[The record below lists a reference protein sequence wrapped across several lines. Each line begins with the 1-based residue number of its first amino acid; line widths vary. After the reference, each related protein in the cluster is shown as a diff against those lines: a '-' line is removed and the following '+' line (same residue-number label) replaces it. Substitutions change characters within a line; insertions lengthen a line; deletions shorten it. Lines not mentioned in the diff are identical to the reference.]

1 MDDAEAGSR
10 PTVAFS
16 TAPPEE
22 RTRSP
27 STAYLHLDA
36 DKILSAYGKFGRYQM
51 ITYLITNS
59 VHVLFAI
66 NMMVMPFITEDPKF
80 ECQITPPDGVH
91 WEYTVVDK
99 CTVMDSNNWTLACDR
114 IPGARYYYNDT
125 NHESLASEFNL
136 GFSVIG
142 WVLCMESVALEFRSL
157 IPLMGTITWVIGYL
171 AAGVLRLFISNWRWL
186 YFAVS
191 VPGLLTIPYYW
202 LTPESIH
209 WLITNKKNK
218 GVSKYIRT
226 SSRFNRVEIPLH
238 ECKSTNDLTTEVKKR
253 TFFDMF
259 KNPGLVVHLIMNAY
273 ILIVMNGTYWA
284 LSLFSTELSEDKMT
298 GFFLSGI
305 VEIPAGLIAIAL
317 LVSYMGPQITMIFP
331 LLAKVFNSIVW
342 CSQPL
347 LYTESTPTAV
357 RNVFCGV
364 VGFLGDLGSVLA
376 PYLKRLEAI
385 HKSAPTLLI
394 AVMSIS
400 SAVLVLTMSETKDRK
415 LPEDI
420 DDFEPGPLLHWMK
433 KKKKDTKME
442 ERFEI
447 TDGNRMH
454 VMISNIKQANSF
466 IDNGAKEAKK
476 SKTNEDF
483 GKTKPH
489 STRRVSRLGRP
500 SDLKM
505 DDAEAGSRPTGSTV
519 IGWVLCMESVALE
532 FRSLIPLMG
541 TITFVIGYTAAGLL
555 HLLISNW
562 RWLYFAISVPGLL
575 TIPYY
580 WLTPE
585 SIHWLITN
593 KKNKE
598 VFRYIRTSSR
608 FNHVEI
614 PLHECKST
622 NDSTTEVKKR
632 TFFDMFKNP
641 GLVVYLIMNVYILIV
656 MNGTYWALSLFS
668 TELSKD
674 KMTGFFLSG
683 VVEIPAGLIASA
695 LLKLHCKF
703 CSQNAA
709 VSVGPQIAMIFP
721 LLAKVFNSIVWSSQ
735 LLLYTESTPTAVRNV
750 FCGAVGFLG
759 DLGSVLAP
767 YLKRLET
774 IHKSA
779 PTLLIAVM
787 SISAAMLVL
796 TMSETKDRKL
806 PEDIDD
812 FEPGPLLNWLK
823 KKKKDTKTEESSP
836 MITLDPSRSESIT
849 QKPSP
854 ET

>member
-10 PTVAFS
+10 PTMALS
-16 TAPPEE
+16 RAPPEE

-36 DKILSAYGKFGRYQM
+36 DKILSAFGKFGRYQM
-51 ITYLITNS
+51 ITYFITNS
-59 VHVLFAI
+59 VLVLSAL

-91 WEYTVVDK
+91 WDYTIVDK
-99 CTVMDSNNWTLACDR
+99 CTVVDSNNWTLACDR
-114 IPGARYYYNDT
+114 IPGGRYHYNDT

-136 GFSVIG
+136 V
-142 WVLCMESVALEFRSL
+142 CDNYESVEHGASVYLLGGMLAAPIITQLSDLFGRRLTFL
-157 IPLMGTITWVIGYL
+157 IPLYVVVVSNLICAVAPSYMIFLIFRFI
-171 AAGVLRLFISNWRWL
+171 AGV
-186 YFAVS
+186 A
-191 VPGLLTIPYYW
+191 T
-202 LTPESIH
+202 
-209 WLITNKKNK
+209 
-218 GVSKYIRT
+218 
-226 SSRFNRVEIPLH
+226 
-238 ECKSTNDLTTEVKKR
+238 
-253 TFFDMF
+253 
-259 KNPGLVVHLIMNAY
+259 
-273 ILIVMNGTYWA
+273 
-284 LSLFSTELSEDKMT
+284 
-298 GFFLSGI
+298 
-305 VEIPAGLIAIAL
+305 
-317 LVSYMGPQITMIFP
+317 
-331 LLAKVFNSIVW
+331 
-342 CSQPL
+342 
-347 LYTESTPTAV
+347 
-357 RNVFCGV
+357 
-364 VGFLGDLGSVLA
+364 
-376 PYLKRLEAI
+376 
-385 HKSAPTLLI
+385 
-394 AVMSIS
+394 
-400 SAVLVLTMSETKDRK
+400 
-415 LPEDI
+415 
-420 DDFEPGPLLHWMK
+420 
-433 KKKKDTKME
+433 
-442 ERFEI
+442 
-447 TDGNRMH
+447 
-454 VMISNIKQANSF
+454 
-466 IDNGAKEAKK
+466 
-476 SKTNEDF
+476 
-483 GKTKPH
+483 
-489 STRRVSRLGRP
+489 
-500 SDLKM
+500 
-505 DDAEAGSRPTGSTV
+505 TGSTV

-541 TITFVIGYTAAGLL
+541 TITFVIGYIAAGLL

-695 LLKLHCKF
+695 LLVYLGRKT
-703 CSQNAA
+703 
-709 VSVGPQIAMIFP
+709 VSVLSLTLQAISLMCALYLPVGPQIAMIFP

>member
-136 GFSVIG
+136 VCDNYESVEHGSSVFMLGGMLVAPIITQLSDLFGRRLTFLIPLYVAVVSNLICAVAPNYMIFLIFRFIAGVATTGFSVIG

-317 LVSYMGPQITMIFP
+317 LVYLDRKTVSVLSLTLQAVSMMCALYLPVGPQITMIFP

-357 RNVFCGV
+357 RNVFCGA

-442 ERFEI
+442 E
-447 TDGNRMH
+447 
-454 VMISNIKQANSF
+454 
-466 IDNGAKEAKK
+466 
-476 SKTNEDF
+476 
-483 GKTKPH
+483 
-489 STRRVSRLGRP
+489 
-500 SDLKM
+500 
-505 DDAEAGSRPTGSTV
+505 
-519 IGWVLCMESVALE
+519 
-532 FRSLIPLMG
+532 
-541 TITFVIGYTAAGLL
+541 
-555 HLLISNW
+555 
-562 RWLYFAISVPGLL
+562 
-575 TIPYY
+575 
-580 WLTPE
+580 
-585 SIHWLITN
+585 
-593 KKNKE
+593 
-598 VFRYIRTSSR
+598 
-608 FNHVEI
+608 
-614 PLHECKST
+614 
-622 NDSTTEVKKR
+622 
-632 TFFDMFKNP
+632 
-641 GLVVYLIMNVYILIV
+641 
-656 MNGTYWALSLFS
+656 
-668 TELSKD
+668 
-674 KMTGFFLSG
+674 
-683 VVEIPAGLIASA
+683 
-695 LLKLHCKF
+695 
-703 CSQNAA
+703 
-709 VSVGPQIAMIFP
+709 
-721 LLAKVFNSIVWSSQ
+721 
-735 LLLYTESTPTAVRNV
+735 
-750 FCGAVGFLG
+750 
-759 DLGSVLAP
+759 
-767 YLKRLET
+767 
-774 IHKSA
+774 
-779 PTLLIAVM
+779 
-787 SISAAMLVL
+787 
-796 TMSETKDRKL
+796 
-806 PEDIDD
+806 
-812 FEPGPLLNWLK
+812 
-823 KKKKDTKTEESSP
+823 SSP
-836 MITLDPSRSESIT
+836 MITLDPSRSDSIT
-849 QKPSP
+849 QKPSL